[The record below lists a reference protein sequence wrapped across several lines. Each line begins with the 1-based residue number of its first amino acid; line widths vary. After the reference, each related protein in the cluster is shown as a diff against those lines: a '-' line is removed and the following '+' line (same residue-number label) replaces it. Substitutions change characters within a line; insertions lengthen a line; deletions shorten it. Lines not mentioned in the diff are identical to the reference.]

1 MILKIR
7 NGGYKMFDL
16 ECDDMM
22 EGEWGYCAADHRDCM
37 DNRRTCKKADDYYHK
52 QDGQH
57 YYQRFVRFKERHY
70 DKETGKFTYS
80 YSLRDLQ
87 GKFKPVPLVNKED
100 ADSLID
106 FLYQLCDKIDELGGY
121 SECLNHK

>member
-1 MILKIR
+1 
-7 NGGYKMFDL
+7 MFDL

-22 EGEWGYCAADHRDCM
+22 DGEWGYCVADHRDCM
-37 DNRRTCKKADDYYHK
+37 DNRRRCKKADDYYYK
-52 QDGQH
+52 QDGYH
-57 YYQRFVRFKERHY
+57 YYQRFVVFKNRHR
-70 DKETGKFTYS
+70 DKGTGKFNYTYS
-80 YSLRDLQ
+80 LKDLL
-87 GKFKPVPLVNKED
+87 GEFKDVPLVNKED

>member
-1 MILKIR
+1 MT
-7 NGGYKMFDL
+7 NL

-22 EGEWGYCAADHRDCM
+22 EGPEEYCAFDHKYCSE
-37 DNRRTCKKADDYYHK
+37 NRMQCKKADDHYYK

-57 YYQRFVRFKERHY
+57 YYQRFVVFLKREHNN
-70 DKETGKFTYS
+70 ETGKFEKKYV
-80 YSLRDLQ
+80 LRDFQ
-87 GKFKPVPLVNKED
+87 GQFKDVPLINKED
-100 ADSLID
+100 AYSLIY